1 MFEGMQLTRSLCVD
15 QLTNLF
21 VSEADCARGIVG
33 LAVAI
38 VLQHEFCHEVRL
50 ANSLNLSI

>member
-1 MFEGMQLTRSLCVD
+1 MIDKTAVCRSACKC
-15 QLTNLF
+15 F
-21 VSEADCARGIVG
+21 VPEADCARGIVG

-38 VLQHEFCHEVRL
+38 VLHQKICHEVRF

>member
-1 MFEGMQLTRSLCVD
+1 MTRPLCVD
-15 QLTNLF
+15 QLANSF
-21 VSEADCARGIVG
+21 VNEADCACGIVG

-38 VLQHEFCHEVRL
+38 ALQHELCHEVRF

>member
-1 MFEGMQLTRSLCVD
+1 MTRPLCVD
-15 QLTNLF
+15 QLANTF
-21 VSEADCARGIVG
+21 VNEADCARGIVG

-38 VLQHEFCHEVRL
+38 VLQHELCHEVRF

>member
-1 MFEGMQLTRSLCVD
+1 MTRP
-15 QLTNLF
+15 LF
-21 VSEADCARGIVG
+21 VSQLANPFVNEADCARGIVG

-38 VLQHEFCHEVRL
+38 VLQQELCHEVRL

>member
-1 MFEGMQLTRSLCVD
+1 MIDKTAVCQSACKS
-15 QLTNLF
+15 F
-21 VSEADCARGIVG
+21 VNEADCARGIVG

-38 VLQHEFCHEVRL
+38 LLQQELCHEVRL

>member
-1 MFEGMQLTRSLCVD
+1 MIDKTAVCRSAWKYFFM
-15 QLTNLF
+15 N
-21 VSEADCARGIVG
+21 EADCARGIVS

-38 VLQHEFCHEVRL
+38 VLQHELCHEVRF

>member
-1 MFEGMQLTRSLCVD
+1 MTRPLCVD
-15 QLTNLF
+15 QLANAF
-21 VSEADCARGIVG
+21 VNEADCARGIVG

>member
-1 MFEGMQLTRSLCVD
+1 MTRPLCVD
-15 QLTNLF
+15 QLANAF
-21 VSEADCARGIVG
+21 VTKADGARGIVG

-38 VLQHEFCHEVRL
+38 VLQQKLCHEVRL

>member
-1 MFEGMQLTRSLCVD
+1 MIDKTAVCRSACKY
-15 QLTNLF
+15 F
-21 VSEADCARGIVG
+21 VNEADCARGIVG

-38 VLQHEFCHEVRL
+38 VLQHELCHEVRF